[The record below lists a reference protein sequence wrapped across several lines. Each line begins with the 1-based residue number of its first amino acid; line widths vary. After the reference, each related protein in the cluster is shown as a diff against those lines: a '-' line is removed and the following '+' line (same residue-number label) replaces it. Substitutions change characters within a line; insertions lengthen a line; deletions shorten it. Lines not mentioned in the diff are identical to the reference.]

1 MTRSM
6 TAFARQQSEQSW
18 GTLIWEIRSVNHRY
32 LESHLRLPESFREL
46 EGGLREKLRKKLQR
60 GKVECTLRF
69 SLAEQSNAQLTVNLE
84 LATQLRDAAQQVSNL
99 LVDSSPLNPLEVLRW
114 PGVLQE
120 SQLDMKQVHR
130 DTLSLFDAAIDEL
143 IDNRQREGKELKQLI
158 NQRLEAISEV
168 VVQVRAK
175 LPEILAKQKQTIL
188 DRLEEAKVEL
198 DPNRIEQELV
208 LLAQKADVDEE
219 LDRLDTHVTEVNRVL
234 KQKGSVGRRLDFLM
248 QELNREAN
256 TLSSKSI
263 VAETTQCAVELKV
276 LIEQMREQIQNIE

>member
-208 LLAQKADVDEE
+208 LLAQKA
-219 LDRLDTHVTEVNRVL
+219 
-234 KQKGSVGRRLDFLM
+234 
-248 QELNREAN
+248 
-256 TLSSKSI
+256 
-263 VAETTQCAVELKV
+263 
-276 LIEQMREQIQNIE
+276 